1 MDWMELERN
10 EKKFNLFGIQTHP
23 IPLNPHGLRANRT
36 SPGWETFL
44 QSQFLP
50 VFQIGISV
58 FAAIPAAF
66 EERCLIW

>member
-1 MDWMELERN
+1 
-10 EKKFNLFGIQTHP
+10 
-23 IPLNPHGLRANRT
+23 LRANRT

-44 QSQFLP
+44 HSQFLP